1 MTRYTRYI
9 VMLFLLSGTLACSTA
24 RDQVAGNQETEEQS
38 REEVSEK
45 EQLESTALL
54 IEAIQQKLLGNM
66 SRATSLFHE
75 ATQKDPRNDAAWFE
89 LSKLHAR
96 SGDLANA
103 YKYANTASEID
114 PDNQEYHL
122 LVADICILKDDMP
135 KAVGVY
141 EQLAK
146 NNPEN
151 IELQK
156 TLISAYLHNDQYD
169 EAISVIEH
177 IETTTGFS
185 KEISIQK
192 LRILV
197 SQEKY
202 HEAIKEAEKMIRFYP
217 EEMLFYELLGDMYL
231 ETGQDEKAKNTFMQ
245 MLEVDPDSHMAR
257 LLLADYYHQQ
267 NEPEKAY
274 EQLVVAFRN
283 PALDIEG
290 KGRILYSYLYWSE
303 EDPQYLHQA
312 LKLSELLIATHHDD
326 PEAYLIRG
334 DLLQKNDQKEEA
346 RDMYLKGAV
355 LDPSGLTVWQQILSI
370 DLQLG
375 DYDKMLTHSDMALE
389 YFFEQPILFL
399 FNGLA
404 NMQLKDYESAASSL
418 EYGLMIAVE
427 DEDLRQ
433 DFLTMLGD
441 TYYYLDAHEESDR
454 YYEKALEKNPDNA
467 TALNNYSYHL
477 ALRKERLDEA
487 RSMSERSLEIDPGNA
502 AFLDTYGWIK
512 YQMKDYGAAKQWI
525 NKAMEASEDP
535 SAAILEH
542 YGDVLYQLGQKEKAL
557 RYWKKAK
564 EAGNG
569 SEFLNKKIE
578 DQTLYE

>member
-1 MTRYTRYI
+1 
-9 VMLFLLSGTLACSTA
+9 MLFFLAGLLACSTA
-24 RDQVAGNQETEEQS
+24 RDQVATNRETEELP
-38 REEVSEK
+38 REKVSEQ
-45 EQLESTALL
+45 EQLESTAML
-54 IEAIQQKLLGNM
+54 IDGIQQKLLGNL
-66 SRATSLFHE
+66 SRAASLFND
-75 ATQKDPRNDAAWFE
+75 ATLKDPHNDAAWFE
-89 LSKLHAR
+89 LSKVHAR
-96 SGDLANA
+96 SGNLANA
-103 YKYANTASEID
+103 YKYANNASKID
-114 PDNQEYHL
+114 PGNQEYHL
-122 LVADICILKDDMP
+122 LIADIYILKDKMS

-141 EQLAK
+141 EQLARD
-146 NNPEN
+146 NPEN
-151 IELQK
+151 IELHK

-169 EAISVIEH
+169 EAISVIDH
-177 IETTTGFS
+177 IQTITGFS
-185 KEISIQK
+185 REVSIQK

-197 SQEKY
+197 SQEKFN
-202 HEAIKEAEKMIRFYP
+202 EAIKEAEKMIGFYP

-231 ETGQDEKAKNTFMQ
+231 ETGQNEKAKNTFMQ

-267 NEPEKAY
+267 DEPEKAY

-283 PALDIEG
+283 PALEIEG
-290 KGRILYSYLYWSE
+290 KGRILFSYMYWSE

-312 LKLSELLIATHHDD
+312 LKLSELLIETHHND
-326 PEAYLIRG
+326 PEAFLIRG
-334 DLLQKNDQKEEA
+334 DLLQKNDQIEEA
-346 RDMYLKGAV
+346 RDMYLKGAG

-375 DYDKMLTHSDMALE
+375 DYDKMRAHSDMALE

-427 DEDLRQ
+427 DEDLQQ

-454 YYEKALEKNPDNA
+454 YYEKALENNPDNA

-502 AFLDTYGWIK
+502 AFLDTFGWIK
-512 YQMKDYGAAKQWI
+512 YQMKDYEAAKKWI
-525 NKAMEASEDP
+525 SKALEASEKP
-535 SAAILEH
+535 SAAVLEH

-564 EAGNG
+564 EEGNG
-569 SEFLNKKIE
+569 SEFLDKKIE